1 MLRFPLIVRS
11 CGAAPGTAPPWVTKL
26 LDRFGL
32 TNLATVQQKLAD
44 RGSQFLASQ
53 AIIIGQTTFEVI
65 IKLFIMRR
73 DVPRCQPAAVRC
85 RYGLVG

>member
-1 MLRFPLIVRS
+1 M
-11 CGAAPGTAPPWVTKL
+11 TKL
-26 LDRFGL
+26 LERFGL
-32 TNLATVQQKLAD
+32 TNLATVQQTLAD

-73 DVPRCQPAAVRC
+73 DVPRRQPSAVRC
-85 RYGLVG
+85 GDGLER

>member
-1 MLRFPLIVRS
+1 
-11 CGAAPGTAPPWVTKL
+11 VTKL

-73 DVPRCQPAAVRC
+73 EWDGPAVLPPRTAQRMTG
-85 RYGLVG
+85 GLGKL

>member
-1 MLRFPLIVRS
+1 
-11 CGAAPGTAPPWVTKL
+11 VTKL

-73 DVPRCQPAAVRC
+73 SDEFYAEKVSTRQNCRRC
-85 RYGLVG
+85 RGLENGQS

>member
-1 MLRFPLIVRS
+1 
-11 CGAAPGTAPPWVTKL
+11 VTKL

-73 DVPRCQPAAVRC
+73 RCAATPA
-85 RYGLVG
+85 VGSSMW

>member
-1 MLRFPLIVRS
+1 
-11 CGAAPGTAPPWVTKL
+11 VTKL

-44 RGSQFLASQ
+44 RGSRFLASQ

-65 IKLFIMRR
+65 IKSLSCDAM
-73 DVPRCQPAAVRC
+73 PRAPEHQGETPR
-85 RYGLVG
+85 